1 MKRLDLK
8 CLPSTLETPGAGKR
22 YRKTLEFVNSIP
34 TFGNVLS
41 IGELSDIDVKIAQE
55 LTLKHYYTE
64 GDLDYPGWQIVG
76 EHPGRF
82 DNVFIFEV
90 IEHLINP
97 MLMLTELKRYI
108 DKNTQIFISYPQ
120 SFLKKYM
127 SPKHF
132 HEMDVDRFEYM
143 IDKAGYRI
151 ETATSITTYFDKWYY
166 PLIGIR
172 PLLKTI
178 TFVDWYFKHHVKHF
192 FLVKLI

>member
-1 MKRLDLK
+1 MKKLDLK
-8 CLPSTLETPGAGKR
+8 CQPSTLETMGVRKR
-22 YRKTLEFVNSIP
+22 YLKTLDFVNSIP
-34 TFGNVLS
+34 NSGNVLS
-41 IGELSDIDVKIAQE
+41 IGGESVVDVKIAQE
-55 LTLKHYYTE
+55 AALKHYYTE
-64 GDLDYPGWQIVG
+64 GDLDHPGWKVAG

-90 IEHLINP
+90 IEHLVNP
-97 MLMLTELKRYI
+97 LLMLEELKRYI
-108 DKNTQIFISYPQ
+108 DRDTQIFISYPK
-120 SFLKKYM
+120 SFLEKYM

-143 IDKAGYRI
+143 IDKAGYKI

-166 PLIGIR
+166 PITGIR

-178 TFVDWYFKHHVKHF
+178 TFDWYFKHHVRHF